1 MCEQAQLL
9 VDARVETVVGGWVK
23 IIDGAF
29 VVSRFFSLQ
38 KQYMV
43 ISFRKNLKIHFVE
56 NYLHARAQFLQI
68 VACFL

>member
-56 NYLHARAQFLQI
+56 PKITSMHALNFSKL
-68 VACFL
+68 